1 MSDLGTSSRL
11 VVLAAALSLLP
22 ALALST
28 SACGPATS
36 ASGAVVE
43 RGKALGYSAALATLR
58 YFDGRAAAS
67 YQAKSEA
74 VRADLKA
81 RGGSLDEYDAAMAE
95 WSKATGY
102 DETEARITRAT
113 AALEIVRKW
122 LNGEGE
128 RDTTRAAIDDA
139 TEVLGLLLDELTSQG
154 VEVPEHVKQGVEAA
168 RGLAQWVT

>member
-1 MSDLGTSSRL
+1 VTLSVLPL
-11 VVLAAALSLLP
+11 VALS
-22 ALALST
+22 S
-28 SACGPATS
+28 SACGPATE

-58 YFDGRAAAS
+58 YFDGRAAAR
-67 YQAKSEA
+67 YQAQSEA
-74 VRADLKA
+74 VRSDLKA

-113 AALEIVRKW
+113 AALELVRKW
-122 LNGEGE
+122 LNDEGD
-128 RDTTRAAIDDA
+128 RDTARAAIDDA
-139 TEVLGLLLDELTSQG
+139 AEALGLLLDELTSQG
-154 VEVPEHVKQGVEAA
+154 VTVPEHVTKGVEAA